1 MWINGHFRRTLG
13 FGQKQSYHIR
23 CTFGFGGLQLVN
35 SVLAKSIS
43 GNLSCR
49 GQSCARCRES
59 LASLCSDYV
68 KITEESAT
76 LSASEKSG
84 TVGLTLM
91 THTAGL
97 IKWGGVRA
105 KDIRCT
111 ARVATDAGSNL
122 LAQTLLTFGFDF
134 RL

>member
-91 THTAGL
+91 THCMAH
-97 IKWGGVRA
+97 KVGV
-105 KDIRCT
+105 KDNRCT